1 VNNAGRHYQDTN
13 SKEESDAQSQKESC
27 EKESRLRVEDQER
40 KEVQTD
46 GLAAG
51 EILSPSQEIKAI

>member
-1 VNNAGRHYQDTN
+1 VNNAGWHYQDTN

-27 EKESRLRVEDQER
+27 EKESRLRGQDQKW

-51 EILSPSQEIKAI
+51 EILPPSQEIMAL